1 MAGKKNF
8 GVVSVQ
14 KKRPAE
20 TEIEDLEAEAS
31 SSHKKKHKSK
41 WYNWSVLKDP
51 SFS

>member
-1 MAGKKNF
+1 VAGKKNF

-41 WYNWSVLKDP
+41 
-51 SFS
+51 